1 MCEPGAGGG
10 AFALVLHQC
19 LGGAAARRV
28 VVVRRASHVV
38 PSTSLDPSGRRN
50 LDHER
55 HKYCVFNENIT
66 QSLTLSSSSSSSL
79 LMLFLGGRGES
90 SSRLERPRMAAY
102 PEAPDSL
109 RRDT

>member
-50 LDHER
+50 LETR
-55 HKYCVFNENIT
+55 EAQIFVF
-66 QSLTLSSSSSSSL
+66 SLK
-79 LMLFLGGRGES
+79 F
-90 SSRLERPRMAAY
+90 
-102 PEAPDSL
+102 
-109 RRDT
+109 